1 MSKIYFDNA
10 ATTKIDSIVIDQ
22 MQTVMRE
29 NYGNPNSTHSL
40 GRSSRTLIEKA
51 RKTIAS
57 EFNVSAS
64 EIFFTSCG
72 TESDNMVLVSA
83 VRDLGVKTIVTSKI
97 EHKAVLNVADFL
109 KETES
114 IEILYVDILENGLID
129 YDHLENILKNC
140 KNKSLVS
147 LMHINNEIGSILNL
161 EKVGNLCKK
170 YNSLFHS
177 DTVQSIGKYKFNLSD
192 LNIDFIVGSAHKF
205 HGPKGIGFVYINKKL
220 NLNPFIIGGNQERG
234 MRAGTESIHNIVGMQ
249 TAFENSYSNL
259 EANNK
264 HILNLKLNF
273 IKSIKKA
280 IPKIKFNGSCEN
292 NLYSSFSILNIC
304 LPMNEDQSILLE
316 FNLDIKGISCS
327 RGSAC
332 QSGSN
337 QGSHVLNSILSSDD
351 LKKPSL
357 RFSFSKYNKD
367 EEISEVVSALK
378 EFVNSN

>member
-1 MSKIYFDNA
+1 MNLEYFTIFLLLLISAILSLLFIKSLRTKNSKEDLDIINIKEQLNSLLHKTMEQSGYMNSKIDEIGDL
-10 ATTKIDSIVIDQ
+10 TKKMTSAMTASISDMGLMGEVI
-22 MQTVMRE
+22 
-29 NYGNPNSTHSL
+29 
-40 GRSSRTLIEKA
+40 
-51 RKTIAS
+51 
-57 EFNVSAS
+57 
-64 EIFFTSCG
+64 
-72 TESDNMVLVSA
+72 
-83 VRDLGVKTIVTSKI
+83 
-97 EHKAVLNVADFL
+97 
-109 KETES
+109 
-114 IEILYVDILENGLID
+114 
-129 YDHLENILKNC
+129 LENILENC

-147 LMHINNEIGSILNL
+147 LMHINNEIGSILDL
-161 EKVGNLCKK
+161 ERVGNLCKK

-220 NLNPFIIGGNQERG
+220 KLNPFIIGGNQERG
-234 MRAGTESIHNIVGMQ
+234 MRAGTESVHNIVGMQ

-304 LPMNEDQSILLE
+304 LPMNKDQSILLE

>member
-29 NYGNPNSTHSL
+29 NYGNPNSTHSQ

-51 RKTIAS
+51 RKAIAS
-57 EFNVSAS
+57 EFNVSPS
-64 EIFFTSCG
+64 EIYFTSCG

-83 VRDLGVKTIVTSKI
+83 VRDLGVKIIVTSKI

-129 YDHLENILKNC
+129 YDHLENILENC

-147 LMHINNEIGSILNL
+147 LMHINNEIGSILDL

-177 DTVQSIGKYKFNLSD
+177 DTVQSIGKYKFNLSE

-220 NLNPFIIGGNQERG
+220 KLNPFIIGGNQERG
-234 MRAGTESIHNIVGMQ
+234 MRAGTESVHNIVGMQ

-337 QGSHVLNSILSSDD
+337 QGSHVLNSILSSYD

>member
-114 IEILYVDILENGLID
+114 IEILYVDILKNGLID
-129 YDHLENILKNC
+129 YDHLENILENC

-147 LMHINNEIGSILNL
+147 LMHINNEIGSILDL

-234 MRAGTESIHNIVGMQ
+234 MRAGTESVHNIVGMQ

-264 HILNLKLNF
+264 YILNLKLNF

-304 LPMNEDQSILLE
+304 LPMNEEQSILLE